1 MNFYILFIFWLIIFI
16 HTIEVFNYNIIN
28 YNKLKNILIKIFLIA
43 GKGLKNNAF
52 HKAALVAI
60 EIWQGLGHTRKE
72 SEELMAQLRRF
83 ESRITPFELPYTP
96 NLESPKL
103 WWGSIKTQ
111 PRHLAELACRIFS
124 INPTQANCE
133 RNFSTL
139 NWILG
144 ENRTNLSLNRLE
156 AIAKIRSYYMNN
168 IQKEL
173 SYIGKNLTESE
184 LRESVNI
191 ASIDSIFNLENTNEI
206 ANNSDNYLP
215 PESYSRTELAIGD
228 IVDLTINI
236 NDNSGDRNSDTA
248 PAQVQQLNSAD
259 LNYNP
264 SEVLNEFLE
273 HEREN
278 DE

>member
-1 MNFYILFIFWLIIFI
+1 
-16 HTIEVFNYNIIN
+16 
-28 YNKLKNILIKIFLIA
+28 
-43 GKGLKNNAF
+43 
-52 HKAALVAI
+52 
-60 EIWQGLGHTRKE
+60 
-72 SEELMAQLRRF
+72 
-83 ESRITPFELPYTP
+83 
-96 NLESPKL
+96 
-103 WWGSIKTQ
+103 
-111 PRHLAELACRIFS
+111 
-124 INPTQANCE
+124 
-133 RNFSTL
+133 
-139 NWILG
+139 
-144 ENRTNLSLNRLE
+144 
-156 AIAKIRSYYMNN
+156 MNN
-168 IQKEL
+168 IQREL
-173 SYIGKNLTESE
+173 NYIGKDLAENE

-236 NDNSGDRNSDTA
+236 NDNSGDRNSDTTS
-248 PAQVQQLNSAD
+248 AQVQQLNSAD